1 MQKIQPFI
9 KSEKVEY
16 KTTHRFDFTNL
27 NDLIFTDVVLSIFIE
42 ELLDLKKSIDT
53 FKDICIKFE
62 KDGINNQLYIEK
74 RNLVRDYLKC
84 VNNEDKGVLNK
95 KLVNII
101 FLIHRIFIVFE

>member
-1 MQKIQPFI
+1 MQKSQPFI

-16 KTTHRFDFTNL
+16 NTTHRFDFTNL

-42 ELLDLKKSIDT
+42 ELLDFKKSIDT

-74 RNLVRDYLKC
+74 RNLVRDYIKC
-84 VNNEDKGVLNK
+84 ENNEDKSVLNK
-95 KLVNII
+95 KSVKKSI
-101 FLIHRIFIVFE
+101 FKKAIF